1 MDNAVAE
8 RESLSERVGHRFA
21 CPELL
26 TEALS
31 HRSWC
36 HEHGGIPNERLE
48 FLGDAVLGLCVCDHA
63 MRNWPRLCPGELSA
77 VRAAVVN
84 AESLAEAARECGLG
98 AALLL
103 GRGEADTGG
112 ADKDSILADAFEAVL
127 GAAYLDAG
135 LDAARGVVDR
145 LLGPLIAL
153 EATQPGA
160 GEAKTRLQELVA
172 RQFTVEPSYRVSS
185 SGPAHRPSF
194 VAEALVGSEIW
205 GRGEGSSKRLAERR
219 AAEAAYA
226 RMTETSTQQQSIPE
240 EPAHG

>member
-1 MDNAVAE
+1 MDDAVAA

-21 CPELL
+21 DPALL

-36 HEHGGIPNERLE
+36 HEHDGIPNERLE

-63 MRNWPRLCPGELSA
+63 MHNWPGLRPGELSA

-84 AESLAEAARECGLG
+84 AESLAETARDYGLG
-98 AALLL
+98 SALLL
-103 GRGEADTGG
+103 GRGEVGTGG

-127 GAAYLDAG
+127 GAVYLDAG
-135 LDAARGVVDR
+135 LDAARDVVER

-153 EATQPGA
+153 EAEQPGA
-160 GEAKTRLQELVA
+160 GEAKTRLQELAV
-172 RQFTVEPSYRVSS
+172 REFTLEPSYRVSS

-226 RMTETSTQQQSIPE
+226 RMIETQIQQQSVPE
-240 EPAHG
+240 ERAHG